1 MMLMTEDVVVLSLT
15 VVQYV
20 DESCRVM
27 ESDGAY
33 PKMNKIL
40 LPMIFGMVASN
51 MSSLIDLKSTMY

>member
-1 MMLMTEDVVVLSLT
+1 
-15 VVQYV
+15 
-20 DESCRVM
+20 M

-51 MSSLIDLKSTMY
+51 MSSLIDLKSTM